1 MSILTDKIPVFPKP
15 LVAGDRIAIVSPAGY
30 IDPKHV
36 HAAVKILEQQGWRP
50 YIGEYALGRK
60 GSYSGT
66 DTERF
71 QDLSVA
77 LKDPLY
83 AVVEDMGPCIY
94 SIVSTCC
101 L

>member
-50 YIGEYALGRK
+50 NIGEYA
-60 GSYSGT
+60 
-66 DTERF
+66 
-71 QDLSVA
+71 
-77 LKDPLY
+77 
-83 AVVEDMGPCIY
+83 
-94 SIVSTCC
+94 
-101 L
+101 